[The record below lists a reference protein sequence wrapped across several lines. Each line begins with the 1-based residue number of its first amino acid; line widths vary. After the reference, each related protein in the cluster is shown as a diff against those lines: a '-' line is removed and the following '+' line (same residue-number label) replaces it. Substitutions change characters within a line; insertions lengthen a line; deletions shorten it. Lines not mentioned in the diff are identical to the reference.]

1 MRNKFILWL
10 SLLIAFSVTFHSC
23 RTDLEATGK
32 HNEEKLGEH
41 IHQKISTG
49 TFQKETFLS
58 GVNEFKRANNSLS
71 GKSSLGSDYLK
82 RFSIDE
88 NSIYKMDVNN
98 TQTYALR
105 AYNIF
110 ESPETVYN
118 LVYRKKGNDVAFS
131 IVKILDNELIPV
143 YDSQKGIVTK
153 IDNPSTA
160 RICTD
165 FYSVEIWNCKENVP
179 WDQCDKCAQ
188 CLFTSSGYTSYECG
202 GGGGGNTGGG
212 GSFPGGGDTGGG
224 GGGTGLYDPSGYTFD
239 PNIPPS
245 IDPSYVRAARASSFF
260 YSQTDQAKSWAV
272 EHADIYCN
280 ILEYYLDH
288 IPPSSPPPN
297 SYYQDFANFA
307 IQVFMENPN
316 LTWEQFYNQFI
327 NTPCERTKATL
338 NKPNVKQGIANVKA
352 NAKLTVTNPKTGEI
366 GFKEKKDG
374 TVVPADISSA
384 HHVVFNNVTDG
395 FGGYHNHTATGIH
408 MVSPPDMVDSLF
420 GFAAAQSIE
429 DGVGNAYLGMI
440 AAEACSSCPD
450 GVKYI
455 NYVIRYAGTGAELA
469 NFVYSPAQ
477 MKQFNID
484 YAEEA
489 RDLAEPILNGTTYIN
504 SSGDLNEKG
513 LEKLFFDT
521 LTNMGLDNK
530 VVLQRIENNGAVY
543 NVTKN
548 SSGVITATPCP

>member
-58 GVNEFKRANNSLS
+58 GVNEFKRSNSSLS
-71 GKSSLGSDYLK
+71 NKSSANSDYLK

-88 NSIYKMDVNN
+88 TSIYKMDVNN
-98 TQTYALR
+98 IQTYALR

-110 ESPETVYN
+110 ESPEIVYN

-131 IVKILDNELIPV
+131 IVKILDNEIIPV

-165 FYSVEIWNCKENVP
+165 FYSVEIWHCKEGVS
-179 WDQCDKCAQ
+179 WSQCDKCAQ

-202 GGGGGNTGGG
+202 GGGGGGGT
-212 GSFPGGGDTGGG
+212 SPGGGDTGGG
-224 GGGTGLYDPSGYTFD
+224 GGGSGLYDPSGYIVD

-245 IDPSYVRAARASSFF
+245 IEPSYVRAARASSFF
-260 YSQTDQAKSWAV
+260 YSQTDQTKSWAV

-307 IQVFMENPN
+307 IQVFMENPD

-338 NKPNVKQGIANVKA
+338 NKPNVKQGINNVKA
-352 NAKLTVTNPKTGEI
+352 NAKLTLTNPKTGEI

-374 TVVPADISSA
+374 TVVPADISST
-384 HHVVFNNVTDG
+384 HQVVFNDVTDG
-395 FGGYHNHTATGIH
+395 YGGYHNHTATGIH

-420 GFAAAQSIE
+420 GFASAQSVA
-429 DGVGNAYLGMI
+429 DGIGNAYLGMI
-440 AAEACSSCPD
+440 AAEPCSSCPD
-450 GVKYI
+450 GTKYVH
-455 NYVIRYAGTGAELA
+455 YVIRYAGTGAELGS
-469 NFVYSPAQ
+469 FVYSPAQ
-477 MKQFNID
+477 MKKFNTK
-484 YAEEA
+484 YAEKA
-489 RDLAEPILNGTTYIN
+489 NDLSEPILYGTTYIN
-504 SSGDLNEKG
+504 SLGKLNEKG

-530 VVLQRIENNGAVY
+530 VVLQRIEPNGAVY

-548 SSGVITATPCP
+548 SSGTITATLCP

>member
-23 RTDLEATGK
+23 RTDLEATGR

-58 GVNEFKRANNSLS
+58 GVNEFKRSASSLS
-71 GKSSLGSDYLK
+71 GKSSTNSDYLK
-82 RFSIDE
+82 RFFIDE
-88 NSIYKMDVNN
+88 TSIYKMDVNN
-98 TQTYALR
+98 IQTYALR

-110 ESPETVYN
+110 ESPEIVYN

-131 IVKILDNELIPV
+131 IIKILDNEIIPV

-165 FYSVEIWNCKENVP
+165 FYSVEIWHCKEGVS
-179 WDQCDKCAQ
+179 WSQCDKCSN

-202 GGGGGNTGGG
+202 GGGGGSTGGG
-212 GSFPGGGDTGGG
+212 GSFPGGGDGGG
-224 GGGTGLYDPSGYTFD
+224 GGGSGLYDPSGYIVD

-260 YSQTDQAKSWAV
+260 YSQTDQTKSWAV

-307 IQVFMENPN
+307 IQLFMENPN
-316 LTWEQFYNQFI
+316 LTWEQFYNQYI
-327 NTPCERTKATL
+327 NTPCEKVKTITSDSKFKNKKNYLVTKTH
-338 NKPNVKQGIANVKA
+338 
-352 NAKLTVTNPKTGEI
+352 EDH
-366 GFKEKKDG
+366 E
-374 TVVPADISSA
+374 
-384 HHVVFNNVTDG
+384 
-395 FGGYHNHTATGIH
+395 
-408 MVSPPDMVDSLF
+408 F
-420 GFAAAQSIE
+420 GFSYE
-429 DGVGNAYLGMI
+429 LPYN
-440 AAEACSSCPD
+440 
-450 GVKYI
+450 
-455 NYVIRYAGTGAELA
+455 GTGGDYRTLELYPNSA
-469 NFVYSPAQ
+469 FINFNAIPTSVTFMHSHIDKMYPIFSPEDV
-477 MKQFNID
+477 KRFNEWVQFVKNNKSMSNPNNIPLPD
-484 YAEEA
+484 
-489 RDLAEPILNGTTYIN
+489 D
-504 SSGDLNEKG
+504 
-513 LEKLFFDT
+513 
-521 LTNMGLDNK
+521 
-530 VVLQRIENNGAVY
+530 
-543 NVTKN
+543 
-548 SSGVITATPCP
+548 